1 MAGSLRRPKLQTE
14 LIKRLLEAGVHFGHQ
29 SKRWNPKMKKYIF
42 GQKAGI
48 YIIDLEKTVECLEK
62 ARNFISEVISQ
73 GKFILF
79 VGTKK
84 QAQEIIQEEAGR
96 SECFSVT
103 YRWIGGLLTNFQT
116 VRKNVQRL
124 KDIEEME
131 QDGRINKLTKKEIA
145 KFMKEK
151 EKLKKNLFGVVE
163 MDKLPGAL
171 FVIDPKKE
179 ETAVLEANRLN
190 IPVIALIDTNCD
202 PDKVSFPIPGNDDA
216 LKSIRLIASLVADS
230 VIEAKKSYKEVIKV
244 LEEQKKSEGMAL
256 EEVPILEEVE
266 EISEKIEDKEIKEEK
281 GMPKAAKIRPHGKG
295 KKEAF

>member
-1 MAGSLRRPKLQTE
+1 MQTE
-14 LIKRLLEAGVHFGHQ
+14 LIKQLLEAGVHFGHQ

-48 YIIDLEKTVECLEK
+48 YIINLEKTTECLEK

-73 GKFILF
+73 GKTILF

-84 QAQEIIQEEAGR
+84 QAQEIVREEAER
-96 SECFSVT
+96 CEVFSVT

-151 EKLKKNLFGVVE
+151 EKLKRNLFGVVE

-171 FVIDPKKE
+171 FIIDPKKE

-190 IPVIALIDTNCD
+190 IPTIALIDTNCD
-202 PDKVSFPIPGNDDA
+202 PDKINFPIPGNDDA
-216 LKSIRLIASLVADS
+216 LKSIRIVTSLIADS

-244 LEEQKKSEGMAL
+244 LEEQKKAEEIISKEEPIVL
-256 EEVPILEEVE
+256 EEEIREKLETL
-266 EISEKIEDKEIKEEK
+266 EDKELEEGK
-281 GMPKAAKIRPHGKG
+281 LETKPKG
-295 KKEAF
+295 KTQGKSKKTEKP